1 MNKEQKTFKAHADAQ
16 LGHLKMTEMA
26 KQKVRLRMQDSRDG
40 IVHINRRV
48 LRLVVVLVLLMGT
61 LTAFALTRGFGLF
74 EMMGSSINPEY
85 SAVRPEARELLQTD
99 LARYSFDHVDVVI
112 QEALYDGR
120 YLRVA
125 YRVRD
130 RAATEPLGE
139 NGTDVERLITKG
151 EPFFRF
157 PAAELDKISWST
169 LDWCKLDD
177 HNCNPMG
184 PTASYA
190 TGEPGE
196 LISWVQF
203 DVAGLKLS
211 EEVTVRLPIRGMDT
225 PKELDFKISTRLVG
239 VHNIKLP
246 TPKRFANYTLH
257 VTEFLMTPIR
267 NYIKM
272 AFVIDPGVSLE
283 DAYLVE
289 RDWFSGIAL
298 SNEDGS
304 NKMVSADM
312 GVGFSFDNYKFE
324 VITKEDGSLDGMETI
339 LDPKK
344 PLTLIAAPAVSTQ
357 LMIYMAILAFFG
369 YDAKAPVQT
378 AQAMMGI
385 RIGTALVPIA
395 FLLVGLIPLIF
406 FPINRDKEAELSA
419 YSEAR
424 RRGGQEDAIE
434 P

>member
-1 MNKEQKTFKAHADAQ
+1 
-16 LGHLKMTEMA
+16 MTEA
-26 KQKVRLRMQDSRDG
+26 VKQKVRLRMQDSRAG
-40 IVHINRRV
+40 IVHVNRRA
-48 LRLVVVLVLLMGT
+48 LRLVVVLALLMGT

-74 EMMGSSINPEY
+74 EMMGSYINPEY

-99 LARYSFDHVDVVI
+99 LASYSFEHVDVVI

-130 RAATEPLGE
+130 RAATEPLGD
-139 NGTDVERLITKG
+139 NGVDVETLVKKG
-151 EPFFRF
+151 EPYFTF
-157 PAAELDKISWST
+157 PAAELDKVAWNT
-169 LDWCKLDD
+169 LDWCEVDG
-177 HNCNPMG
+177 HNCNPLG

-196 LISWVQF
+196 LVSWLQF
-203 DVAGLKLS
+203 DVDGLELA
-211 EEVTVRLPIRGMDT
+211 EEATVRLPIRGMDT
-225 PKELDFKISTRLVG
+225 PKELDFNISTRLVG

-246 TPKRFANYTLH
+246 QPKRFANYTVH

-283 DAYLVE
+283 DAYEVE
-289 RDWFSGIAL
+289 RAWFSGIAL

-312 GVGFSFDNYKFE
+312 GVGFSWDNYKFD
-324 VITKEDGSLDGMETI
+324 VITHEDGSLEGVETI

-344 PLTLIAAPAVSTQ
+344 PLTLEMFHEFTTKEDYPEVFR
-357 LMIYMAILAFFG
+357 L
-369 YDAKAPVQT
+369 
-378 AQAMMGI
+378 
-385 RIGTALVPIA
+385 GTKGEHFI
-395 FLLVGLIPLIF
+395 LIPNI
-406 FPINRDKEAELSA
+406 KEA
-419 YSEAR
+419 R
-424 RRGGQEDAIE
+424 D
-434 P
+434 